1 MTSRMFHS
9 VYSMKV
15 GKSLT
20 EKEFD
25 MRWAGK
31 AGPPHVTTHLCGD
44 AMPTDLECKRFI
56 GIHLTVS
63 MDVDP

>member
-1 MTSRMFHS
+1 MTSRMLHW

-25 MRWAGK
+25 MWWTGK
-31 AGPPHVTTHLCGD
+31 AGPPHVATHLCGD
-44 AMPTDLECKRFI
+44 AMSADLDCTRFI
-56 GIHLTVS
+56 GIHFTVFK
-63 MDVDP
+63 DVDP